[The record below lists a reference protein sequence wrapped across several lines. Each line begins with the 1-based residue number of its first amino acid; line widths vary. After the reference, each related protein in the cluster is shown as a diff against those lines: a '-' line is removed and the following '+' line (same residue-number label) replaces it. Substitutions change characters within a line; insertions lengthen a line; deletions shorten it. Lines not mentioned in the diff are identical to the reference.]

1 MGRSTELHRQYSKG
15 IERLLEDSSIYFK
28 SQNVQCIV
36 VEISRM
42 KKEIAGVNSYFCD
55 FYVDIP
61 FFQTPLA
68 HFAQYIEE
76 QYHEKDYHAE
86 S

>member
-1 MGRSTELHRQYSKG
+1 
-15 IERLLEDSSIYFK
+15 
-28 SQNVQCIV
+28 
-36 VEISRM
+36 M